1 MTKEND
7 EKKKYLDRYRRAR
20 SSAKELESRL
30 AMLQIDAMVPGQRA
44 ADAMPHGSGGDR
56 DLSDY
61 VAKYDEYVTALIR
74 RRQAAQ
80 SVMIEVSSAIE
91 ALEVEEEKQVLLYRY
106 IHLMRWEEI
115 ADAMHI
121 ALRTAFYRHGQALAH
136 FRIPDCIDMQS
147 ASR

>member
-1 MTKEND
+1 MTREND

-61 VAKYDEYVTALIR
+61 VAKYDEYVTSLIR
-74 RRQAAQ
+74 KRQAAQ

-91 ALEVEEEKQVLLYRY
+91 ALEIEEEKQVLLYRY

-121 ALRTAFYRHGQALAH
+121 ALRTAFYWHGQALAH
-136 FRIPDCIDMQS
+136 FKIPDCIDMQS
-147 ASR
+147 PSR

>member
-1 MTKEND
+1 MTREND

-20 SSAKELESRL
+20 SSTKELENRL

-61 VAKYDEYVTALIR
+61 VAKYDEYVTSLIR
-74 RRQAAQ
+74 KRQAAQ

-91 ALEVEEEKQVLLYRY
+91 ALEIEEEKQVLLYRY
-106 IHLMRWEEI
+106 IYLMRWDEI
-115 ADAMHI
+115 AEAMHI
-121 ALRTAFYRHGQALAH
+121 ALRTAFYWHGQALAH
-136 FRIPDCIDMQS
+136 FKIPDCIDMQS
-147 ASR
+147 PSR

>member
-74 RRQAAQ
+74 KRQAAQ
-80 SVMIEVSSAIE
+80 SVMIEVSTAIE
-91 ALEVEEEKQVLLYRY
+91 ALEIEEEKQVLLYRY
-106 IHLMRWEEI
+106 IHLMRWDEI
-115 ADAMHI
+115 AEAMHI
-121 ALRTAFYRHGQALAH
+121 ALRTAFYWHGQALAH
-136 FRIPDCIDMQS
+136 FKIPNCIDMQS
-147 ASR
+147 PSR

>member
-1 MTKEND
+1 
-7 EKKKYLDRYRRAR
+7 
-20 SSAKELESRL
+20 
-30 AMLQIDAMVPGQRA
+30 MLQIDAMVPGQRA

-74 RRQAAQ
+74 KRRAAQ

-91 ALEVEEEKQVLLYRY
+91 TLEIEEEKQVLLYRY

-121 ALRTAFYRHGQALAH
+121 ALRTAFYWHGQALAH

-147 ASR
+147 PSR

>member
-61 VAKYDEYVTALIR
+61 VAKYDEYVTSLIR
-74 RRQAAQ
+74 KRQAAQ
-80 SVMIEVSSAIE
+80 SVMIEVSTAIE
-91 ALEVEEEKQVLLYRY
+91 ALEIEEEKQVLLYRY
-106 IHLMRWEEI
+106 IHLMRWDEI
-115 ADAMHI
+115 AEAMHI
-121 ALRTAFYRHGQALAH
+121 ALRTAFYWHGQALAH
-136 FRIPDCIDMQS
+136 FKIPDCIDMQS
-147 ASR
+147 PSR

>member
-61 VAKYDEYVTALIR
+61 VAKYDEYVTSLIR
-74 RRQAAQ
+74 KRQAAQ

-91 ALEVEEEKQVLLYRY
+91 ALEIEEEKQVLLYRY

-121 ALRTAFYRHGQALAH
+121 ALRTAFYWHGQALAH

>member
-1 MTKEND
+1 MTREND

-121 ALRTAFYRHGQALAH
+121 ALRTAFYWHGQALAH
-136 FRIPDCIDMQS
+136 FKIPDCIDMQS
-147 ASR
+147 PSR

>member
-1 MTKEND
+1 MTREND

-61 VAKYDEYVTALIR
+61 VAKYDEYVTSLIR
-74 RRQAAQ
+74 KRQAAQ

-91 ALEVEEEKQVLLYRY
+91 ALEIEEEKQVLLYRY

-121 ALRTAFYRHGQALAH
+121 ALRTAFYWHGQALAH
-136 FRIPDCIDMQS
+136 FKIPDCIDMQS

>member
-20 SSAKELESRL
+20 SSAKELERRL

-74 RRQAAQ
+74 RKQAEQ

-91 ALEVEEEKQVLLYRY
+91 AIEIEEEKQVLLYRY

-121 ALRTAFYRHGQALAH
+121 ALRTAFYWHGQALAH
-136 FRIPDCIDMQS
+136 FKIPDCIDMQS
-147 ASR
+147 PSR

>member
-1 MTKEND
+1 MTREND

-74 RRQAAQ
+74 RKQAEQ

-106 IHLMRWEEI
+106 IHLMRWDEI
-115 ADAMHI
+115 AEAMHI
-121 ALRTAFYRHGQALAH
+121 ALRTAFYWHGQALAH
-136 FRIPDCIDMQS
+136 FKIPDCIDMQS
-147 ASR
+147 TSR

>member
-1 MTKEND
+1 MTREND

-74 RRQAAQ
+74 KKQAAQ
-80 SVMIEVSSAIE
+80 SVMIEISSAIE
-91 ALEVEEEKQVLLYRY
+91 ALENEEEKQVLLYRY

-121 ALRTAFYRHGQALAH
+121 ALRTAFYWHGQALAH
-136 FRIPDCIDMQS
+136 FKIPDCIDAQS
-147 ASR
+147 PSC

>member
-61 VAKYDEYVTALIR
+61 VAKYDEYVTSLIR
-74 RRQAAQ
+74 KRQAAQ

-91 ALEVEEEKQVLLYRY
+91 ALETEEEKQVLLYRY

-121 ALRTAFYRHGQALAH
+121 ALRTAFYWHGQALAH
-136 FRIPDCIDMQS
+136 FKIPDCIDMQS
-147 ASR
+147 PSR

>member
-1 MTKEND
+1 MTREND

-61 VAKYDEYVTALIR
+61 VAKYDEYVTSLIR
-74 RRQAAQ
+74 KKQAAQ

-91 ALEVEEEKQVLLYRY
+91 ALEIEDEKQVLLYRY
-106 IHLMRWEEI
+106 IHLMCWDEI

-121 ALRTAFYRHGQALAH
+121 ALRTAFYWHGQALAH
-136 FRIPDCIDMQS
+136 FKIPDCIDMQS
-147 ASR
+147 PSR

>member
-1 MTKEND
+1 MTREND

-20 SSAKELESRL
+20 SSAKELENRL

-61 VAKYDEYVTALIR
+61 VAKYDEYVTSLIR
-74 RRQAAQ
+74 KRQAAQ

-91 ALEVEEEKQVLLYRY
+91 ALEIEEEKQVLLYRY
-106 IHLMRWEEI
+106 IYLMRWDEI
-115 ADAMHI
+115 AEAMHI
-121 ALRTAFYRHGQALAH
+121 ALRTAFYWHGQALAH
-136 FRIPDCIDMQS
+136 FKIPDCIDMQS
-147 ASR
+147 PSR

>member
-74 RRQAAQ
+74 KRQAAQ
-80 SVMIEVSSAIE
+80 SVMIEVSTAIE
-91 ALEVEEEKQVLLYRY
+91 ALEIEEEKQVLLYRY
-106 IHLMRWEEI
+106 IHLMRWDEI
-115 ADAMHI
+115 AEAMHI
-121 ALRTAFYRHGQALAH
+121 ALRTAFYWHGQALAH
-136 FRIPDCIDMQS
+136 FKIPDCIDMQS

>member
-61 VAKYDEYVTALIR
+61 VAKYDEYVTSLIR
-74 RRQAAQ
+74 KRQAAQ

-91 ALEVEEEKQVLLYRY
+91 ALEIEEEKQVLLYRY
-106 IHLMRWEEI
+106 IHLMRWDEI
-115 ADAMHI
+115 AEAMHI
-121 ALRTAFYRHGQALAH
+121 ALRTAFYWHGQALAH
-136 FRIPDCIDMQS
+136 FKIPDCIDMQS
-147 ASR
+147 PSR

>member
-20 SSAKELESRL
+20 SSAKELERRL

-74 RRQAAQ
+74 RKQAEQ

-91 ALEVEEEKQVLLYRY
+91 ALEIEEEKQVLLYRY

-121 ALRTAFYRHGQALAH
+121 ALRTAFYWHGQALAH
-136 FRIPDCIDMQS
+136 FKIPDCIDMQS
-147 ASR
+147 PSR

>member
-30 AMLQIDAMVPGQRA
+30 AMLQIDAMVPGQRV

-61 VAKYDEYVTALIR
+61 VAKYDEYVTSLIR
-74 RRQAAQ
+74 KRQAAQ

-91 ALEVEEEKQVLLYRY
+91 ALEIEEEKQVLLYRY
-106 IHLMRWEEI
+106 IHLMRWDEI
-115 ADAMHI
+115 AEAMHI
-121 ALRTAFYRHGQALAH
+121 ALRTAFYWHGQALAH
-136 FRIPDCIDMQS
+136 FKIPDCIDMQS
-147 ASR
+147 PSR

>member
-74 RRQAAQ
+74 KKQAEQ

-91 ALEVEEEKQVLLYRY
+91 ALEIEEEKQVLLYRY

-121 ALRTAFYRHGQALAH
+121 ALRTAFYWHGQALAH
-136 FRIPDCIDMQS
+136 FKIPDCIDMQS
-147 ASR
+147 PSR